1 MLAYTLRGL
10 GAHRLRSAGMAL
22 AVFLGVALVSGTFIL
37 TDTINRSFDDIFD
50 QALKGTDV
58 VITPREIVRQDME
71 EPPPFDASVLER
83 VQEVPGVEAS
93 AGAVNALVRL
103 VDDKNEQLG
112 NGFAPNFVFSV
123 VPKPFEPVTY
133 TEGREPRT
141 AHETALDQSTAE
153 RSDLEIGDRVGV
165 AGDTICEAVPD
176 RGHQQARR
184 RLYRRVGVCHPDPP

>member
-71 EPPPFDASVLER
+71 EPPPFDAGVLER

-93 AGAVNALVRL
+93 AGAVNALVRPWTTKTSSSAT
-103 VDDKNEQLG
+103 DSRPTSCSQWC
-112 NGFAPNFVFSV
+112 
-123 VPKPFEPVTY
+123 
-133 TEGREPRT
+133 
-141 AHETALDQSTAE
+141 
-153 RSDLEIGDRVGV
+153 RSRSS
-165 AGDTICEAVPD
+165 P
-176 RGHQQARR
+176 
-184 RLYRRVGVCHPDPP
+184 